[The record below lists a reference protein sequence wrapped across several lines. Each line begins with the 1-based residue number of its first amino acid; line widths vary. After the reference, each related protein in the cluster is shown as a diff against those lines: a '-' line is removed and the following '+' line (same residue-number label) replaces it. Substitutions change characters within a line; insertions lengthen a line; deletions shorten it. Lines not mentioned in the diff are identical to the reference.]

1 MDKNENRARHEDLS
15 VKFFQM
21 GQSLIM
27 EGQEKK
33 DFTITNVGNFLVFI
47 AGIILDEDDVD
58 YMANMFAMFSAKK
71 LLDEYAST
79 DLDFQKIIEVIKS
92 FKKDGDE

>member
-1 MDKNENRARHEDLS
+1 MGKNENRARYDDLS

-21 GQSLIM
+21 GQALIL

-47 AGIILDEDDVD
+47 AGIMLDEDDID
-58 YMANMFAMFSAKK
+58 YMSNMFAMYSAKK
-71 LLDEYAST
+71 LLDEHAST
-79 DLDFQKIIEVIKS
+79 DLDFQKIVDLIKQI
-92 FKKDGDE
+92 KDDK

>member
-1 MDKNENRARHEDLS
+1 MNKNKNKARHEDLS
-15 VKFFQM
+15 IKFFQM

-47 AGIILDEDDVD
+47 AGIMLDEDDVD
-58 YMANMFAMFSAKK
+58 YMSHIFAMFSAKK
-71 LLDEYAST
+71 LLDEHAST
-79 DLDFQKIIEVIKS
+79 DLDFQNIVDIIKQVKD
-92 FKKDGDE
+92 KK

>member
-1 MDKNENRARHEDLS
+1 MDKKNNNIIRHQDLS

-21 GQSLIM
+21 GQALII
-27 EGQEKK
+27 EGQEKE

-58 YMANMFAMFSAKK
+58 YMSNMFAMFSAKK
-71 LLDEYAST
+71 LLDEYAET
-79 DLDFQKIIEVIKS
+79 ELDFEKIVKIIKKL
-92 FKKDGDE
+92 KKDK

>member
-1 MDKNENRARHEDLS
+1 MNKNKNKARHEDLS
-15 VKFFQM
+15 IKFFQM

-47 AGIILDEDDVD
+47 AGIMLDEDDVD
-58 YMANMFAMFSAKK
+58 YMSNMFAMFSAKK
-71 LLDEYAST
+71 LLDEHAST
-79 DLDFQKIIEVIKS
+79 DLDFQKIVDIIKQLKD
-92 FKKDGDE
+92 KK

>member
-1 MDKNENRARHEDLS
+1 MGKNENRARYDDLS

-21 GQSLIM
+21 GQALIQ

-47 AGIILDEDDVD
+47 AGIMLDEDDID
-58 YMANMFAMFSAKK
+58 YMSNIFAMYSAKK
-71 LLDEYAST
+71 LLDEHAST
-79 DLDFQKIIEVIKS
+79 DLDFQKIVELIKQI
-92 FKKDGDE
+92 KDDK